1 VANLVGVERSEA
13 EAIYDSGREAC
24 VEFLMRFEE
33 RLRALEVKA
42 SRSSRNSSQPPSTDA
57 PRTRQQRRQQA
68 REKARE
74 LAREEAARRKAGGQD
89 GHPGVGRKLLPEERM
104 AEIVNHYP
112 DECDGC
118 GREFTDGEKVPRHG
132 PGRHQVAEL
141 PPTAVV
147 YIEHRTHRLRCP
159 GCAERTRA
167 RLGRIGE
174 SAFGPS
180 LQAAVVALTARNRIS
195 RRDMSELL
203 GELFGVRIS
212 VGAIDAICQRTAAV
226 LASPH
231 ERLISQVLACGAIN
245 VDETGWFLAGENR
258 TMWTAASADGAVFK
272 IVCDRHRDRLEEL
285 LGPAFQ
291 GIVTSDRWWA
301 YDVLDPEQR
310 QACWSHL
317 QHDFRFHSEGLAA
330 QKIFGDAG
338 LALTRRLFAAWH
350 AFAEHHDRDRLATE
364 MTPIQDELREPRARR
379 QQEQTPPSS
388 PAVREQPAEA
398 LASTLDVHRHTR
410 RIAHQQ
416 RCRASAPW
424 TRDPPQAVARQPIRR
439 RRTVHRTVPLRIR
452 HLPPTTPIATRLP
465 PPTPHRQPNRRRAPR
480 PPLNPSPQPAGLN
493 AYNKHLICRYFIEAG
508 YGNRNYRRNI

>member
-364 MTPIQDELREPRARR
+364 MTPIQDELRELLEHAANKSKRHRLHRR
-379 QQEQTPPSS
+379 FANNLLKLW
-388 PAVREQPAEA
+388 PA
-398 LASTLDVHRHTR
+398 L
-410 RIAHQQ
+410 
-416 RCRASAPW
+416 W
-424 TRDPPQAVARQPIRR
+424 TF
-439 RRTVHRTVPLRIR
+439 
-452 HLPPTTPIATRLP
+452 IATPGVSPTNNAAERALRGPVIHRKLSHGNQSEDGERFTERSLSASVTCRLQ
-465 PPTPHRQPNRRRAPR
+465 HRSLLAYLRQLLTANQTGGA
-480 PPLNPSPQPAGLN
+480 LPAL
-493 AYNKHLICRYFIEAG
+493 L
-508 YGNRNYRRNI
+508 